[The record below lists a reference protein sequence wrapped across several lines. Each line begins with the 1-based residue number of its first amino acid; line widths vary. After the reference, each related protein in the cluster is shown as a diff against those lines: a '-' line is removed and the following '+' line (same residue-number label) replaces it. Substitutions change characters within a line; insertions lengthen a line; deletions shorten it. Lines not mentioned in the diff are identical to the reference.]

1 MGPNKCCFVWKSIFT
16 TIYIYIYIK
25 RENRSQNYYAEQFT
39 KNTIW
44 ITCFSFFLIQVLW
57 LNLLNV
63 SMQFVNCVVQ
73 LVIWMWWRDWWV
85 VIVFFF
91 FFIFYFLYRKR
102 RKKEG
107 LILKNEI
114 KNKCHREIFGVENIE
129 NRFWD
134 QIHKIYR
141 KSNFENIDFKT
152 NSLFWHNTKKL
163 GIKLT
168 HSIKG

>member
-1 MGPNKCCFVWKSIFT
+1 MKCVCVCFFLNRKIVHIIWHPFEVITKVDIFKNIFLQFKKKMMGPNKCCFVWKSIFT

-85 VIVFFF
+85 VIVFFSF
-91 FFIFYFLYRKR
+91 FFFLFSREKEE
-102 RKKEG
+102 RKKDW
-107 LILKNEI
+107 
-114 KNKCHREIFGVENIE
+114 F
-129 NRFWD
+129 
-134 QIHKIYR
+134 
-141 KSNFENIDFKT
+141 
-152 NSLFWHNTKKL
+152 
-163 GIKLT
+163 
-168 HSIKG
+168 

>member
-1 MGPNKCCFVWKSIFT
+1 MKCVCVFFFLNRKIVHIIWHPFEVITKVDIFKNIFLQFKKKWWVPINVVLFENLFSPQY
-16 TIYIYIYIK
+16 IYIYIYIK

-63 SMQFVNCVVQ
+63 SMQFVNCAVQ

-91 FFIFYFLYRKR
+91 FLFFLFSREKEE
-102 RKKEG
+102 RKKDW
-107 LILKNEI
+107 
-114 KNKCHREIFGVENIE
+114 F
-129 NRFWD
+129 
-134 QIHKIYR
+134 
-141 KSNFENIDFKT
+141 
-152 NSLFWHNTKKL
+152 
-163 GIKLT
+163 
-168 HSIKG
+168 